1 MNAAIRRCAMKK
13 RKESDRYLKIV
24 EWSAEDQCYVGRAP
38 GVMLGG
44 IHGQDET
51 KVYAELCR
59 VVEEWIRI
67 QEADGDDLPPAT
79 ANKTYSGKF
88 NLRVGESL
96 HERLVVAALK
106 ADQSVNAFCVKVL
119 RKGLGRT

>member
-1 MNAAIRRCAMKK
+1 MRK

-24 EWSAEDQCYVGRAP
+24 EWSAEDRCYVGRAP

-44 IHGQDET
+44 VHGQDEA
-51 KVYAELCR
+51 KVYAELCH

-67 QEADGDDLPPAT
+67 QEADGDHLPPAT

-96 HERLVVAALK
+96 HERLAVAALK
-106 ADQSVNAFCVKVL
+106 ADRSLNAFCVKVL
-119 RKGLGRT
+119 QKELDRT